1 MREIVHLDPK
11 CRGRLTVGE
20 GRESR
25 QQYISGRLE
34 FEVPAGY
41 QCGRAVGRV
50 IPLGEKDLLWRHRF
64 WRYQQHISTPC
75 GHEVVQEGYVKFKDT
90 RARGGAV
97 VELRAK

>member
-20 GRESR
+20 GQDSR
-25 QQYISGRLE
+25 QQYVSGHLE
-34 FEVPAGY
+34 FEVPAGDHG
-41 QCGRAVGRV
+41 GRAVGRV
-50 IPLGEKDLLWRHRF
+50 APPGEKGLPWRRWF
-64 WRYQQHISTPC
+64 WRYQQHMRTPC
-75 GHEVVQEGYVKFKDT
+75 GQEVVQEDYVKFKGT